1 MNPRVKSS
9 SSDTF
14 QAYRARIDRLEWLPA
29 LGMLLLCMA
38 VGIFQGRW
46 LEASLIV
53 LLAGTTSYL
62 LMRKYPGTLLSSA
75 TMAVL
80 MMTASALLIDL
91 SDGRIEAH
99 FSIFILLSALILYAD
114 WRVILIGALFIAVH
128 HILFTVLQDYG
139 LVEIYALGGD
149 HSGHSLKTALV
160 HCLLMH
166 AGAVVAQAAVLAYLS
181 RVLKGVVGDGLSV
194 TEFALSAREGD
205 LAVEIPQ
212 AQRQRP
218 ALAALA
224 GMQEYL
230 SATLQQ
236 AQQVA
241 RQVSDGS
248 RRLSSSQSELADQ
261 ASQNA
266 LQIQRIAE
274 GSQHLR
280 EATRLASEQVRQ
292 TNQLTATIEQRAG
305 NGMETIDALESVIGD
320 IARHTQSIAGL
331 LGSID
336 EITTQTSLLALNA
349 AIEASRAGEQGRG
362 FAVVAGE
369 VRSLAG
375 RTTEIARQI
384 RDLVSTAEHSV
395 NGGLEQTR
403 NSVQIMQE
411 ILAAFRKVAERMQ
424 EIDRTSQQQHADI
437 EALGDAA
444 VLMNQSQVASNDA
457 IESNRQL
464 AGELLE
470 TASKLLET
478 IDHFRLGGTE
488 LLVRA
493 PMKAI
498 PALT

>member
-1 MNPRVKSS
+1 
-9 SSDTF
+9 
-14 QAYRARIDRLEWLPA
+14 
-29 LGMLLLCMA
+29 
-38 VGIFQGRW
+38 
-46 LEASLIV
+46 
-53 LLAGTTSYL
+53 
-62 LMRKYPGTLLSSA
+62 
-75 TMAVL
+75 
-80 MMTASALLIDL
+80 
-91 SDGRIEAH
+91 
-99 FSIFILLSALILYAD
+99 
-114 WRVILIGALFIAVH
+114 
-128 HILFTVLQDYG
+128 
-139 LVEIYALGGD
+139 
-149 HSGHSLKTALV
+149 
-160 HCLLMH
+160 
-166 AGAVVAQAAVLAYLS
+166 
-181 RVLKGVVGDGLSV
+181 
-194 TEFALSAREGD
+194 
-205 LAVEIPQ
+205 
-212 AQRQRP
+212 
-218 ALAALA
+218 
-224 GMQEYL
+224 
-230 SATLQQ
+230 
-236 AQQVA
+236 VA

-280 EATRLASEQVRQ
+280 EATRLAGEQVRQ

-493 PMKAI
+493 PIKAI